1 MDISGFYESLSAL
14 PKSDLNAW
22 QSFFMK
28 FYQAWFSNGRWQQ
41 YFKGLVSTIEVTVLA
56 LAIGVCLGVIV
67 AIVRTAHAQQRPGT
81 HNPLLAVIDF
91 IFKIYVTVIRGT
103 PMMVQLLIMG
113 FVIFS
118 SSRNTTFV
126 GGS

>member
-56 LAIGVCLGVIV
+56 LAIGAGAGSCPADG
-67 AIVRTAHAQQRPGT
+67 G
-81 HNPLLAVIDF
+81 D
-91 IFKIYVTVIRGT
+91 
-103 PMMVQLLIMG
+103 
-113 FVIFS
+113 
-118 SSRNTTFV
+118 V
-126 GGS
+126 GQGCRCH